1 MQKSGAGMVDWKEVI
16 KKNEGLVKVDLSCFK
31 EKISLEDLHTLVE
44 RISKIKD
51 SVNIEFEN
59 VEKSGIGNDAKWILY
74 CISLLK
80 DNKNELKKPDSE
92 FSFPVNDT
100 SRYYDFPEIF
110 RELVRRTIII
120 TKLGE
125 RNKLD
130 KQKNV
135 EAIVASLGILKKYFR
150 LKGDIVEYSSSVAL
164 AKLSVPGVGNT

>member
-1 MQKSGAGMVDWKEVI
+1 MRAHLRLILRAS
-16 KKNEGLVKVDLSCFK
+16 K
-31 EKISLEDLHTLVE
+31 EKISLVDLHVLI
-44 RISKIKD
+44 RQISKIKD
-51 SVNIEFEN
+51 NVKVKFEN
-59 VEKSGIGNDAKWILY
+59 VETSGIGNDAKWILY

-120 TKLGE
+120 TELGE

-135 EAIVASLGILKKYFR
+135 EAIVASLGILKKYFI

-164 AKLSVPGVGNT
+164 AKLSLPGVGNTEIVAQKNTLEIKLEK